1 MPYTRNYWQTRLKNS
16 SYHNFFVKCP
26 EILNGTSSTT
36 NNEQVQIVPLI
47 STRNISRNFLRRTF
61 TLNLGRIEKNVDTW
75 KASANGR
82 DNISNNGSTATG
94 YYTNSLRK
102 LGQRLLEAFLK
113 QAFFCQFFLELF
125 KLNRKRSNPIRLSLF
140 NDDGVATAR
149 FIDLYTPNHIDLH
162 PFFQVET

>member
-1 MPYTRNYWQTRLKNS
+1 MSHTRNNWQTRLKNS
-16 SYHNFFVKCP
+16 SYHNFFVKGP
-26 EILNGTSSTT
+26 EILDGTTTTT
-36 NNEQVQIVPLI
+36 NNEQIQIVTLI
-47 STRNISRNFLRRTF
+47 STRNISSNFLRSPF
-61 TLNLGRIEKNVDTW
+61 TLNLSRIEKNIDTW
-75 KASANGR
+75 KAPADGR

-94 YYTNSLRK
+94 YYTDSLSK

-149 FIDLYTPNHIDLH
+149 FIDLHAPNHIDFH
-162 PFFQVET
+162 SFF